1 MRNNTG
7 NMTASTVWEEA
18 LAYIQGKVPKQ
29 VYDTWFTPA
38 RLERLDDSSAQI
50 GVPNKFFGEWLSQH
64 YGSLLREAVS
74 TARGGGE
81 TAVSFVVLNR
91 TATGETDQAA
101 VTQAV
106 RTATAMKPKRGI
118 QLNPKYTFKNFVV
131 GAGNQFAHAACMA
144 VAEQPAKAYNPLF
157 IYGGVGLGK
166 THLLNAIANHVAERT
181 DLRIA
186 YLTTEQ
192 FTNEVINSIRY
203 DKMMDLRKRY
213 RHIDML
219 MIDDIQFLAGKE
231 RTQEEFFHTFNALY
245 EAHKQIVLSSDRFP
259 KDMPDIEERLR
270 SRFEWGLIA
279 DLQPPDVETRIA
291 ILRKKSEDEGV
302 TLPEDVIQF
311 LSTTMKSNIRELEG
325 SLVRL
330 SAYASLTGQA
340 ITLDMAKNVLRD
352 LIGDKKKIVSMED
365 IQEIV
370 STWFHVK
377 ISDLKSRRR
386 SKTLVHPRQIAMYL
400 CRELT
405 DASYPEIGR
414 LFGGKDHTT
423 IIHACRQIAK
433 AREADSALSQTLDGL
448 KEKILRN

>member
-1 MRNNTG
+1 MSVT
-7 NMTASTVWEEA
+7 SVWQEA
-18 LAYIQGKVPKQ
+18 LSYIQGRVPKQ
-29 VYDTWFTPA
+29 VYDTWFTPVH
-38 RLERLDDSSAQI
+38 LERIEESTAQI
-50 GVPNKFFGEWLSQH
+50 GVPNKFFGDWLNQH
-64 YGSLLREAVS
+64 YGPLLAEAVS
-74 TARGGGE
+74 NARGGGDL
-81 TAVSFVVLNR
+81 AVTFVVFQR
-91 TATGETDQAA
+91 QAA
-101 VTQAV
+101 RQADGPPAPAAS
-106 RTATAMKPKRGI
+106 RTGTLIRPKRGV

-330 SAYASLTGQA
+330 GAYASLTGQT

-365 IQEIV
+365 IQETV
-370 STWFHVK
+370 SARFHVK
-377 ISDLKSRRR
+377 IADLKSRRR

-414 LFGGKDHTT
+414 HFGGKDHTT
-423 IIHACRQIAK
+423 IIHACRQVTKAK
-433 AREADSALSQTLDGL
+433 DGDTTLNATLESLRE
-448 KEKILRN
+448 EILRG

>member
-1 MRNNTG
+1 MRA
-7 NMTASTVWEEA
+7 MSVEIEWDEA
-18 LAYIQGKVPKQ
+18 LEYVQQKVPKQ
-29 VYDTWFTPA
+29 VFDTWFLPVQFDRVENSTVY
-38 RLERLDDSSAQI
+38 I
-50 GVPNKFFGEWLSQH
+50 GVPNKFFGEWLETH
-64 YGSLLREAVS
+64 YGALFAEAVAIAS
-74 TARGGGE
+74 GGE
-81 TAVSFVVLNR
+81 PLTVEFVVR
-91 TATGETDQAA
+91 EKTAASPTELPAVVQGGKGQALP
-101 VTQAV
+101 
-106 RTATAMKPKRGI
+106 KPRRGI
-118 QLNPKYTFKNFVV
+118 LLNPKYTFRNFVV

-144 VAEQPAKAYNPLF
+144 VAEQPGQTYNPLF

-166 THLLNAIANHVAERT
+166 THLLNAIGNHVAEQR

-219 MIDDIQFLAGKE
+219 MIDDIQFLVGKE

-245 EAHKQIVLSSDRFP
+245 EGHKQIVLSSDRFP

-302 TLPEDVIQF
+302 KLPEDVIQF

-330 SAYASLTGQA
+330 GAYASLTGQV
-340 ITLDMAKNVLRD
+340 ISLDLAKTVLRD
-352 LIGDKKKIVSMED
+352 LIGDKKKVVAMDD
-365 IQEIV
+365 IQEAV
-370 STWFHVK
+370 CAQFHVK
-377 ISDLKSRRR
+377 IAELKSRRR

-414 LFGGKDHTT
+414 QFGGKDHTT
-423 IIHACRQIAK
+423 IIHACRQVTKAK
-433 AREADSALSQTLDGL
+433 ETDTGLQTTIESL
-448 KEKILRN
+448 KEQILRS

>member
-1 MRNNTG
+1 
-7 NMTASTVWEEA
+7 MTVETLWDEA
-18 LAYIQGKVPKQ
+18 LQYIHARVPKQ
-29 VYDTWFTPA
+29 VYDTWFIPVH
-38 RLERLDDSSAQI
+38 LERIENSTAHI
-50 GVPNKFFGEWLSQH
+50 GVPNKFFGEWLDTH
-64 YGSLLREAVS
+64 YAALLADAVS
-74 TARGGGE
+74 NARGGGQTTVAFTVRE
-81 TAVSFVVLNR
+81 KTAVHQPEAPSSIPPQR
-91 TATGETDQAA
+91 TGNQGKG
-101 VTQAV
+101 
-106 RTATAMKPKRGI
+106 RRGI

-144 VAEQPAKAYNPLF
+144 VAEQPGQTYNPLF

-166 THLLNAIANHVAERT
+166 THLLNAIGNHVAEQS

-219 MIDDIQFLAGKE
+219 MIDDIQFLMGKE

-245 EAHKQIVLSSDRFP
+245 EGHKQIVLSSDRFP

-302 TLPEDVIQF
+302 KLPEDVIQF
-311 LSTTMKSNIRELEG
+311 LSVTMKSNIRELEG

-330 SAYASLTGQA
+330 GAYASLTGQV
-340 ITLDMAKNVLRD
+340 ITLELAKNLLRD
-352 LIGDKKKIVSMED
+352 LIGDKKKVVAMDD
-365 IQEIV
+365 IQEAV
-370 STWFHVK
+370 CTQFHVK
-377 ISDLKSRRR
+377 LTELKSRRR

-414 LFGGKDHTT
+414 QFGGKDHTT
-423 IIHACRQIAK
+423 IIHACRQVGKAK
-433 AREADSALSQTLDGL
+433 ETDTALQTTIEAL
-448 KEKILRN
+448 KEQILRS

>member
-1 MRNNTG
+1 
-7 NMTASTVWEEA
+7 MTNVNEWQQA

-29 VYDTWFTPA
+29 VYDTWFTPIH
-38 RLERLDDSSAQI
+38 LERIEDSTAQL
-50 GVPNKFFGEWLSQH
+50 GVPNKFFGDWLSQH
-64 YGSLLREAVS
+64 YGTLLAEAVS
-74 TARGGGE
+74 AARGGEE
-81 TAVSFVVLNR
+81 TAITFVIFHKQATRQPENSGS
-91 TATGETDQAA
+91 TA
-101 VTQAV
+101 
-106 RTATAMKPKRGI
+106 ATSRQNTVARAKRGI

-131 GAGNQFAHAACMA
+131 GAGNQFSHAACMA

-157 IYGGVGLGK
+157 IYGETGLGK
-166 THLLNAIANHVAERT
+166 THLLNAIGNYVAERT

-245 EAHKQIVLSSDRFP
+245 EAHKQLVLSSDRFP

-311 LSTTMKSNIRELEG
+311 LATTMKSNIRELEG

-330 SAYASLTGQA
+330 GAYASLTGQT
-340 ITLDMAKNVLRD
+340 ITLEMAKSVLRD
-352 LIGDKKKIVSMED
+352 LIGTKKKIVSMDD
-365 IQEIV
+365 IQETV
-370 STWFHVK
+370 GARFHVK
-377 ISDLKSRRR
+377 IADLKSRRR

-405 DASYPEIGR
+405 DSSYPEIGR
-414 LFGGKDHTT
+414 QFGGKDHTT
-423 IIHACRQIAK
+423 IIHACKQVIKAK
-433 AREADSALSQTLDGL
+433 DSDSALSATLDSL
-448 KEKILRN
+448 REQILRA